1 MRGHTGPSS
10 GPDARD
16 SLSPLAYHGQ
26 VTEAHPSPRGD
37 LPSMRAK
44 HGITVARLLAEP
56 RLQPVVR
63 LVAGQDGQDRIVDH
77 PRVQKPGLA
86 LAGHTHGVVPTRVQ
100 ILGETEITFLEELAP
115 KEQAERSEVLFN
127 LGLSL
132 VVVTRGVEPPAA
144 LFDSATKTSTPLAI
158 AEPRSS
164 RSIQTIHL
172 VLDGLL
178 APSETR
184 HGVLMDVHG
193 VGTLLLGP
201 SGIGK
206 SECAL
211 ELVERGHRFVAD
223 DQVILSLL
231 PSEQIL
237 GRAPAPLRNHL
248 EVRGIG
254 IINVRDLF
262 GANAVRTEKT
272 VQMVVELCPWRK
284 DETYDRLGLDDSTI
298 EILGLELPMLRIP
311 IRPGRNMAVILEV
324 AARNHILK
332 AAGHHGAK
340 AFIDTL
346 MGDMEDPSSGRPQ

>member
-1 MRGHTGPSS
+1 MPVGP
-10 GPDARD
+10 
-16 SLSPLAYHGQ
+16 
-26 VTEAHPSPRGD
+26 
-37 LPSMRAK
+37 
-44 HGITVARLLAEP
+44 GITVEHFLAEP
-56 RLQPVVR
+56 RLKATMR
-63 LVAGQDGQDRIVDH
+63 LVAGEAGRNRVLDH

-100 ILGETEITFLEELAP
+100 ILGETEITFLEALPPE
-115 KEQAERSEVLFN
+115 EQLQRARALFA

-132 VVVTRGVEPPAA
+132 VVVTRGVDPSPALRRA
-144 LFDSATKTSTPLAI
+144 AQETSTPLAI

-164 RSIQTIHL
+164 RSIQLIHL
-172 VLDGLL
+172 VLDGIL

-211 ELVERGHRFVAD
+211 FLVERGHRFVAD

-237 GRAPAPLRNHL
+237 GRAPTLLRNHL

-262 GANAVRTEKT
+262 GANAVRSEKT
-272 VQMVVELCPWRK
+272 VQLVVEICPWSD
-284 DETYDRLGLDDSTI
+284 DEPFDRLGLDESTLD
-298 EILGLELPMLRIP
+298 ILGVALPMLRIP
-311 IRPGRNMAVILEV
+311 VRPGRNMAVILEV

-332 AAGHHGAK
+332 ATGHHGAQR
-340 AFIDTL
+340 FISNL
-346 MGDMEDPSSGRPQ
+346 MDEMADSSSGSVE

>member
-1 MRGHTGPSS
+1 M
-10 GPDARD
+10 
-16 SLSPLAYHGQ
+16 
-26 VTEAHPSPRGD
+26 
-37 LPSMRAK
+37 
-44 HGITVARLLAEP
+44 
-56 RLQPVVR
+56 VR
-63 LVAGQDGQDRIVDH
+63 LAAGRGGLERIIDH

-100 ILGETEITFLEELAP
+100 ILGETEITYLETLSRE
-115 KEQAERSEVLFN
+115 EQAARADVLFR

-144 LFDSATKTSTPLAI
+144 LLEAAERTSTPLVVANT
-158 AEPRSS
+158 RSS
-164 RSIQTIHL
+164 RSIQSIHL
-172 VLDGLL
+172 ALDGIL
-178 APSETR
+178 APSETH

-193 VGTLLLGP
+193 IGILLIGP

-211 ELVERGHRFVAD
+211 FLVERGHRFVAD

-237 GRAPAPLRNHL
+237 GRAPAPLLNHL

-262 GANAVRTEKT
+262 GANSVRTTKI
-272 VQMVVELCPWRK
+272 VQMVVELCPWSD
-284 DETYDRLGLDDSTI
+284 DEPYDRLGLDESTL
-298 EILGLELPMLRIP
+298 EVLGLQLPFLRIP
-311 IRPGRNMAVILEV
+311 VRPGRNMAVILEV

-332 AAGHHGAK
+332 ASGRHGAK
-340 AFIDTL
+340 AFIDSL
-346 MGDMEDPSSGRPQ
+346 MEGMDEPSSGHSS

>member
-1 MRGHTGPSS
+1 
-10 GPDARD
+10 
-16 SLSPLAYHGQ
+16 
-26 VTEAHPSPRGD
+26 
-37 LPSMRAK
+37 MRAER
-44 HGITVARLLAEP
+44 GITVAHVLAEP
-56 RLQPVVR
+56 RLDAIMRV
-63 LVAGQDGQDRIVDH
+63 VAGSDGMDRTIDH

-100 ILGETEITFLEELAP
+100 ILGETEITFLEALSAE
-115 KEQAERSEVLFN
+115 EQAAAARKLFA

-132 VVVTRGVEPPAA
+132 VVVTRDVDPPDA
-144 LFDSATKTSTPLAI
+144 LLREAQKTSTPMAV
-158 AEPRSS
+158 AVPRSS
-164 RSIQTIHL
+164 RTIQAIHL
-172 VLDGLL
+172 VLDGIF

-211 ELVERGHRFVAD
+211 FLVERGHRFVAD

-237 GRAPAPLRNHL
+237 GRAPALLRNHL

-262 GANAVRTEKT
+262 GANAVRTEKI
-272 VQMVVELCPWRK
+272 VELVVELCPWK
-284 DETYDRLGLDDSTI
+284 DDESFDRLGLDDSTLDL
-298 EILGLELPMLRIP
+298 LGLPLPMLRIP
-311 IRPGRNMAVILEV
+311 VRTGRNMAVILEV

-340 AFIDTL
+340 NFINAL
-346 MGDMEDPSSGRPQ
+346 MGDRDDGGPEPGA

>member
-1 MRGHTGPSS
+1 MR
-10 GPDARD
+10 
-16 SLSPLAYHGQ
+16 
-26 VTEAHPSPRGD
+26 VE
-37 LPSMRAK
+37 
-44 HGITVARLLAEP
+44 HGITVARLLSEP
-56 RLQPVVR
+56 RLEPMVR
-63 LVAGQDGQDRIVDH
+63 IVAGQDGRERIIDH

-100 ILGETEITFLEELAP
+100 ILGETEITYLEGLSP
-115 KEQAERSEVLFN
+115 REQAERAAVLFG

-132 VVVTRGVEPPAA
+132 VVVTRGVEPPTALVEAA
-144 LFDSATKTSTPLAI
+144 DRTSTPLAVS
-158 AEPRSS
+158 ALRSS
-164 RSIQTIHL
+164 RSIQALHL
-172 VLDGLL
+172 CLDGIL

-193 VGTLLLGP
+193 VGILLLGP

-211 ELVERGHRFVAD
+211 FLVERGHRFVAD

-231 PSEQIL
+231 PSEQVL

-262 GANAVRTEKT
+262 GANAVRNEKT
-272 VQMVVELCPWRK
+272 VQMVIELCPWS
-284 DETYDRLGLDDSTI
+284 DEDSYDRLGLDESSV
-298 EILGLELPMLRIP
+298 EVLGVPLSFLRIP
-311 IRPGRNMAVILEV
+311 VRPGRNMAVILEV

-340 AFIDTL
+340 KFIDTL
-346 MGDMEDPSSGRPQ
+346 MGDIDDPGSGSSL

>member
-1 MRGHTGPSS
+1 MRVE
-10 GPDARD
+10 R
-16 SLSPLAYHGQ
+16 
-26 VTEAHPSPRGD
+26 
-37 LPSMRAK
+37 
-44 HGITVARLLAEP
+44 GITVAHLLVEP
-56 RLQPVVR
+56 RLQAILR
-63 LVAGQDGQDRIVDH
+63 LVAGEEGRDRPVDH

-100 ILGETEITFLEELAP
+100 ILGETELTFLEELSP
-115 KEQAERSEVLFN
+115 EEQREGVSALFG

-132 VVVTRGVEPPAA
+132 VVVTRGVDPPAVLLEA
-144 LFDSATKTSTPLAI
+144 AQKTSTPLVV

-164 RSIQTIHL
+164 RAIQTIHRA
-172 VLDGLL
+172 LDTIL

-211 ELVERGHRFVAD
+211 FLVERGHRFVAD
-223 DQVILSLL
+223 DQVVLSLL
-231 PSEQIL
+231 PPEQIL
-237 GRAPAPLRNHL
+237 GRAPPLLRNHL

-262 GANAVRTEKT
+262 GATAVRSEKT
-272 VQMVVELCPWRK
+272 LQLVVELCPWSN
-284 DETYDRLGLDDSTI
+284 DEPFDRLGLDDSMLD
-298 EILGLELPMLRIP
+298 ILGVPVPMLRIP
-311 IRPGRNMAVILEV
+311 VRPGRNMAVILEV

-332 AAGHHGAK
+332 AAGHHGAQK
-340 AFIDTL
+340 FIDTL
-346 MGDMEDPSSGRPQ
+346 MGDVDEPDSGLER

>member
-1 MRGHTGPSS
+1 MRVE
-10 GPDARD
+10 R
-16 SLSPLAYHGQ
+16 
-26 VTEAHPSPRGD
+26 
-37 LPSMRAK
+37 
-44 HGITVARLLAEP
+44 GITVAHLLVEP
-56 RLQPVVR
+56 RLQAILR
-63 LVAGQDGQDRIVDH
+63 LVAGEEGRDRPVDH

-100 ILGETEITFLEELAP
+100 ILGETELTFLEELSP
-115 KEQAERSEVLFN
+115 EEQRQGVSALFG

-132 VVVTRGVEPPAA
+132 VVVTRGVDPPAVLLEA
-144 LFDSATKTSTPLAI
+144 AQKTSTPLVV

-164 RSIQTIHL
+164 RAIQTIHRA
-172 VLDGLL
+172 LDTIL

-211 ELVERGHRFVAD
+211 FLVERGHRFVAD
-223 DQVILSLL
+223 DQVVLSRL
-231 PSEQIL
+231 PPEQIL
-237 GRAPAPLRNHL
+237 GRAPPLLRNHL

-262 GANAVRTEKT
+262 GATAVRSEKT
-272 VQMVVELCPWRK
+272 LQLVVELCPWSN
-284 DETYDRLGLDDSTI
+284 DEPFDRLGLDDSMLD
-298 EILGLELPMLRIP
+298 ILGVPVPMLRIP
-311 IRPGRNMAVILEV
+311 VRPGRNMAVILEV

-332 AAGHHGAK
+332 AAGHHGAQK
-340 AFIDTL
+340 FIDTL
-346 MGDMEDPSSGRPQ
+346 MGDVDEPDSGLER

>member
-1 MRGHTGPSS
+1 MRVE
-10 GPDARD
+10 R
-16 SLSPLAYHGQ
+16 
-26 VTEAHPSPRGD
+26 
-37 LPSMRAK
+37 
-44 HGITVARLLAEP
+44 GITVAHLFAEP
-56 RLQPVVR
+56 RLISIMR
-63 LVAGQDGQDRIVDH
+63 LVAGEAGRDRVLDH

-100 ILGETEITFLEELAP
+100 ILGETELTFLEGMPPDQQLEGVSA
-115 KEQAERSEVLFN
+115 LFG

-132 VVVTRGVEPPAA
+132 VVVTRGVDPPAA
-144 LFDSATKTSTPLAI
+144 LMQAAQDTSTPLAV

-164 RSIQTIHL
+164 RTIQAIHL
-172 VLDGLL
+172 VLDGIL

-211 ELVERGHRFVAD
+211 FLVERGHRFVAD

-237 GRAPAPLRNHL
+237 GRAPTLLRNHL

-262 GANAVRTEKT
+262 GANAVRSEKT
-272 VQMVVELCPWRK
+272 VQLVVEICPWSD
-284 DETYDRLGLDDSTI
+284 DEPFDRLGLDESTL
-298 EILGLELPMLRIP
+298 EIFGIPVPMLRIP
-311 IRPGRNMAVILEV
+311 VRPGRNMAVILEV

-332 AAGHHGAK
+332 AAGHHSAQK
-340 AFIDTL
+340 FISTL
-346 MGDMEDPSSGRPQ
+346 MDDMDDPRSGPGG

>member
-1 MRGHTGPSS
+1 MR
-10 GPDARD
+10 
-16 SLSPLAYHGQ
+16 
-26 VTEAHPSPRGD
+26 VEC
-37 LPSMRAK
+37 
-44 HGITVARLLAEP
+44 GITVAHLLAEP
-56 RLQPVVR
+56 PLQAILR
-63 LVAGQDGQDRIVDH
+63 LVAGGEGRDRPVDH

-100 ILGETEITFLEELAP
+100 ILGETELTFLEELSP
-115 KEQAERSEVLFN
+115 EEQRQGVSALFG

-132 VVVTRGVEPPAA
+132 VVITRGVDPPAVLLEA
-144 LFDSATKTSTPLAI
+144 AQETSTPLAV

-164 RSIQTIHL
+164 RAIQTIHR
-172 VLDGLL
+172 VLDTIL

-211 ELVERGHRFVAD
+211 FLVERGHRFIAD
-223 DQVILSLL
+223 DQVVLSLL
-231 PSEQIL
+231 ASEQIL
-237 GRAPAPLRNHL
+237 GRAPPLLRNHL

-262 GANAVRTEKT
+262 GATAVRSEKT
-272 VQMVVELCPWRK
+272 LQLVVELCPWSD
-284 DETYDRLGLDDSTI
+284 DEPFDRLGLDDSMLD
-298 EILGLELPMLRIP
+298 ILGVPVPMLRIP
-311 IRPGRNMAVILEV
+311 VRPGRNMAVILEV

-332 AAGHHGAK
+332 AAGHHGAQK
-340 AFIDTL
+340 FIDTL
-346 MGDMEDPSSGRPQ
+346 MGDVDEPDSGLER

>member
-1 MRGHTGPSS
+1 MRVE
-10 GPDARD
+10 R
-16 SLSPLAYHGQ
+16 
-26 VTEAHPSPRGD
+26 
-37 LPSMRAK
+37 
-44 HGITVARLLAEP
+44 GITVAHLLAEL
-56 RLQPVVR
+56 RLNAIMR
-63 LVAGQDGQDRIVDH
+63 LGAGEEGQARTVNH

-86 LAGHTHGVVPTRVQ
+86 LAGHTHGVVPTRIQ
-100 ILGETEITFLEELAP
+100 ILGETEITFLEGLSPE
-115 KEQAERSEVLFN
+115 EQLQRLSVLFG

-132 VVVTRGVEPPAA
+132 VVVTRGIEPPAA
-144 LFDSATKTSTPLAI
+144 LLQAAQETSTPLAV

-164 RSIQTIHL
+164 RAIQVIHL
-172 VLDGLL
+172 VLDGVL

-193 VGTLLLGP
+193 IGTLLLGP

-211 ELVERGHRFVAD
+211 FLVERGHRFVAD

-237 GRAPAPLRNHL
+237 GRAPTLLRNHL

-262 GANAVRTEKT
+262 GANAVRSEKT
-272 VQMVVELCPWRK
+272 VQLVVELCPWSD
-284 DETYDRLGLDDSTI
+284 DETFDRLGLDDSTL
-298 EILGLELPMLRIP
+298 EIFGIPIPMLRIP
-311 IRPGRNMAVILEV
+311 VRPGRNMAVILEV

-332 AAGHHGAK
+332 AAGHHGAQK
-340 AFIDTL
+340 FIDTL
-346 MGDMEDPSSGRPQ
+346 MGDMEDPSSGSTG

>member
-1 MRGHTGPSS
+1 MRVE
-10 GPDARD
+10 R
-16 SLSPLAYHGQ
+16 
-26 VTEAHPSPRGD
+26 
-37 LPSMRAK
+37 
-44 HGITVARLLAEP
+44 GITVAHLLAEP
-56 RLQPVVR
+56 RLNAIIR
-63 LVAGQDGQDRIVDH
+63 LVAGHEGQDRTINH

-86 LAGHTHGVVPTRVQ
+86 LVGHTHGVVPTRVQ
-100 ILGETEITFLEELAP
+100 ILGETEITFLEGLSP
-115 KEQAERSEVLFN
+115 QEQIKRVRTLFG

-132 VVVTRGVEPPAA
+132 VLVTRGIEPPAA
-144 LFDSATKTSTPLAI
+144 LIEVAKETSTPLAV

-164 RSIQTIHL
+164 RAIQAIHL
-172 VLDGLL
+172 VLDGML

-193 VGTLLLGP
+193 IGTLLLGP

-211 ELVERGHRFVAD
+211 FLVERGHRFVAD

-237 GRAPAPLRNHL
+237 GRAPTLLRNHL

-262 GANAVRTEKT
+262 GANAVRSEKT
-272 VQMVVELCPWRK
+272 VQLVVEICPWS
-284 DETYDRLGLDDSTI
+284 DAEPFVRLGLDDSTI
-298 EILGLELPMLRIP
+298 EILGVPIPMLRIP
-311 IRPGRNMAVILEV
+311 VRPGRNMAVILEV

-332 AAGHHGAK
+332 VSGHHGVQK
-340 AFIDTL
+340 FINTL
-346 MGDMEDPSSGRPQ
+346 MDDMEDPSPGTAR

>member
-1 MRGHTGPSS
+1 MRVE
-10 GPDARD
+10 R
-16 SLSPLAYHGQ
+16 
-26 VTEAHPSPRGD
+26 
-37 LPSMRAK
+37 
-44 HGITVARLLAEP
+44 GITVAHLLAEP
-56 RLQPVVR
+56 RLGAIMQ
-63 LVAGQDGQDRIVDH
+63 LVAGQQGQDRTIDH
-77 PRVQKPGLA
+77 PRVQKPGLV

-100 ILGETEITFLEELAP
+100 ILGETEITYLEALSP
-115 KEQAERSEVLFN
+115 MEQMERARVLFG

-132 VVVTRGVEPPAA
+132 VVVTRGIELPPALVQA
-144 LFDSATKTSTPLAI
+144 AVETSTPLAL
-158 AEPRSS
+158 AQPRSS
-164 RSIQTIHL
+164 RTIQVIHV
-172 VLDGLL
+172 VLDGIL

-193 VGTLLLGP
+193 IGTLLLGP

-211 ELVERGHRFVAD
+211 FLVERGHRFVAD

-237 GRAPAPLRNHL
+237 GRAPTLLRNHL

-262 GANAVRTEKT
+262 GANAVRTEKI
-272 VQMVVELCPWRK
+272 VQLVVELCPWK
-284 DETYDRLGLDDSTI
+284 DGESYDRLGLDDSTLD
-298 EILGLELPMLRIP
+298 ILGVPIPMLRIP

-332 AAGHHGAK
+332 TAGHHGAK
-340 AFIDTL
+340 KFVASLVRD
-346 MGDMEDPSSGRPQ
+346 GEDPSSGHGA